1 MAKDAYKTL
10 ESIFPTK
17 KIWEVSFP
25 ASGVI
30 WFKLGDKV
38 VVKNSNDRHI
48 GEYALI
54 AGSYNWSK
62 NNTYTWRVVK
72 NHKIILDSRSDI
84 KSQTTASAINA
95 MIGLSFLF
103 IDIDK
108 KNKSARFHLNDDSV
122 FIVDA
127 VKPNSENELD
137 FSFHFEQ
144 HGVVAVRYNW
154 DGFYFHD
161 KDA

>member
-1 MAKDAYKTL
+1 MAKDAHKTL
-10 ESIFPTK
+10 ESLFPTK

-30 WFKLGDKV
+30 WFKMGDKV
-38 VVKNSNDRHI
+38 AVKNTIDRYI
-48 GEYALI
+48 GEYALVS
-54 AGSYNWSK
+54 GSYNWSK
-62 NNTYTWRVVK
+62 GNTYSWRVVK
-72 NHKIILDSRSDI
+72 NDKIILDSRSDI
-84 KSQTTASAINA
+84 KSQTNASAIND

-108 KNKSARFHLNDDSV
+108 KNKSARFHLNDDSD

-127 VKPNSENELD
+127 VKASSEKEVD

-144 HGVVAVRYNW
+144 HGVISIRYNW
-154 DGFYFHD
+154 SGFYFYD
-161 KDA
+161 RDS